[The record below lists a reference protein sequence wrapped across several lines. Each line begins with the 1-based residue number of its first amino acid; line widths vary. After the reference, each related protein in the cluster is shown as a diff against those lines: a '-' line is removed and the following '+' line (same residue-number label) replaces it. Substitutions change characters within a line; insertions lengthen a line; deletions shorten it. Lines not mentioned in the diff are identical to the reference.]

1 MEFMDAQ
8 AATPGFCRD
17 CMTAVSADE
26 RRCRSCGSP
35 RLIRHP
41 ELHTLSIAHIDCDAF
56 YAAVEKRDNPELADK
71 PVIVGGGRRGVV
83 STCCYVARIRGV
95 RSAMPMFKAMSLCPD
110 AVVIK
115 PDMTKYAAVGRE
127 VRQLM
132 LDLTPAVEPL
142 SIDEAFLDLT
152 GTTRLHGMSPA
163 LSLAKLVNTISE
175 KIGITASVGL
185 SANKFLAKIASD
197 LEKPRGFSVLG
208 QGEAR
213 AFLAARPVGFI
224 WGVGKATQEQL
235 AKGGIMR
242 IAQLQEMDKTEL
254 MRRYGNMGARLYH
267 LARGEDM
274 RRVSTDDHS
283 KSISAETTFNE
294 DITAL
299 AELEPILWTLAEKV
313 SRRAKAEGVAGQT
326 VVLKLKTRDF
336 KIRTRNASLEEPT
349 ALATRIYETA
359 APLLK
364 REATGTA
371 FRLIGVGISNLSAAR
386 VEAEAETLD
395 SHVAAQARAE
405 LAMDRLRGKFG
416 RHAVARGIVLR
427 GGKD

>member
-1 MEFMDAQ
+1 MA
-8 AATPGFCRD
+8 
-17 CMTAVSADE
+17 
-26 RRCRSCGSP
+26 
-35 RLIRHP
+35 
-41 ELHTLSIAHIDCDAF
+41 
-56 YAAVEKRDNPELADK
+56 
-71 PVIVGGGRRGVV
+71 
-83 STCCYVARIRGV
+83 
-95 RSAMPMFKAMSLCPD
+95 
-110 AVVIK
+110 
-115 PDMTKYAAVGRE
+115 KYAAVGRE

-132 LDLTPAVEPL
+132 LDLTPSVEPL

-163 LSLAKLVNTISE
+163 LSLAKLVNTIAE

-213 AFLAARPVGFI
+213 AFLAEKPVGFI

-235 AKGGIMR
+235 AKGGITR
-242 IAQLQEMDKTEL
+242 IAQLQDMDKAEL

-267 LARGEDM
+267 LARGEDL
-274 RRVSTDDHS
+274 RRVSTDEHA

-364 REATGTA
+364 REASGTA
-371 FRLIGVGISNLSAAR
+371 FRLIGVGIGNLSAAKA
-386 VEAEAETLD
+386 EAEAETLD

-416 RHAVARGIVLR
+416 RHAVERGIVLR